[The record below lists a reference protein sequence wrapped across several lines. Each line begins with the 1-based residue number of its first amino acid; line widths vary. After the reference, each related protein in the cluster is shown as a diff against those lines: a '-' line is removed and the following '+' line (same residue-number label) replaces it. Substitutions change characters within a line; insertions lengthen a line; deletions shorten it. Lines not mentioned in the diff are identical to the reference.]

1 MPVSIDGAARTHA
14 GKVRTSNEDAWL
26 SRPAAGLFAVV
37 DGMGGEACGEV
48 AAAIA
53 IQALAEVPDLPELA
67 SETVL
72 AQALSVARE
81 RILAEADADPSKEG
95 MGAVATAVRFDDTGS
110 SVCIAH
116 VGDSRAY
123 LVTAAG
129 ARALTHDH
137 LAESVGG
144 RKRQVSRDLGRRD
157 LRGSWV
163 ETARVKVSKGD
174 LLVLC
179 SDGLH
184 DVVPAEELG
193 RELVK
198 LRAEARTADA
208 VATRLVSMALSGG
221 GPDNVTVVAVRVGRF
236 RRGGR
241 APVGRGPLIA
251 AASAALG
258 LAAGWALATALP
270 APRVELPKTVGG
282 ELTLLDA
289 EERLVASAS
298 RTEVQHGAS
307 LRVLGQRL
315 RGGDWSITLQGESSL
330 QVERTVLALDRE
342 LFVELQPGASLL
354 VRDVRVEAGR
364 LRIHAPEGA
373 RVVLEHLSLPEDAA
387 LVVSGGGIVSRS
399 EVSIRSVPPPASPP
413 PSPSPVPGAPMAAPV
428 EPAPAPAAPAP
439 QGPTP

>member
-1 MPVSIDGAARTHA
+1 MPLDAAARTHA

-53 IQALAEVPDLPELA
+53 VQALAEVPDLPELA

-72 AQALSVARE
+72 SQALSVARE
-81 RILAEADADPSKEG
+81 RILAAADADPSREG
-95 MGAVATAVRFDDTGS
+95 MGAVATALRFDDSGA
-110 SVCIAH
+110 SVSVAH

-129 ARALTHDH
+129 VRVLTHDH

-157 LRGSWV
+157 LRGNWV
-163 ETARVKVSKGD
+163 ETSRVKVAKGD
-174 LLVLC
+174 LLVLS

-184 DVVPAEELG
+184 DVVTADELG

-208 VATRLVSMALSGG
+208 VATRLVSMALSAG

-236 RRGGR
+236 RRGVAR
-241 APVGRGPLIA
+241 RSVAAPLAMLATGVV
-251 AASAALG
+251 G
-258 LAAGWALATALP
+258 LATGWFVGTGMPATKVDIPKEVAG
-270 APRVELPKTVGG
+270 VV
-282 ELTLLDA
+282 TLLGA
-289 EERLVASAS
+289 EERVVPSATRS
-298 RTEVQHGAS
+298 TLRKGGS

-315 RGGDWSITLQGESSL
+315 GGGDWSIDVQAGASL
-330 QVERTVLALDRE
+330 QIERAVVALDRE
-342 LFVELQPGASLL
+342 LFVQAQAGASVL
-354 VRDVRVEAGR
+354 VRDVRVESGR
-364 LRIHAPEGA
+364 LRFAVPAGA
-373 RVVLEHLSLPEDAA
+373 HVVLEHVSLPDAAA
-387 LVVSGGGIVSRS
+387 LVIEGEG
-399 EVSIRSVPPPASPP
+399 EVSQVGVTVRPAPAEAAPPPVESGPPPAEVEA
-413 PSPSPVPGAPMAAPV
+413 PSVPVAPV
-428 EPAPAPAAPAP
+428 EPV
-439 QGPTP
+439 GPR